1 MVKLCKISVASS
13 FCIWNCRSF
22 FSSISHK
29 KKERDLWEVEN
40 EKGIIRYL
48 DDRSLC
54 RNLSPSGQRLYNP
67 VTVSWISLSHFYQG
81 FFSRPLVLVWFML
94 QEPKYSI
101 KQLERHQSLFCALP
115 TREKW
120 QGQKVNRKVRKK
132 KEFCYSRGLFHFKTF
147 FWSFFSHY
155 IVL

>member
-1 MVKLCKISVASS
+1 M
-13 FCIWNCRSF
+13 
-22 FSSISHK
+22 
-29 KKERDLWEVEN
+29 WEVED

-48 DDRSLC
+48 DDCSSC

-67 VTVSWISLSHFYQG
+67 LTVSWISLSHFYQG

-94 QEPKYSI
+94 QEPQYSI
-101 KQLERHQSLFCALP
+101 KQLERHHSLFCALP

-132 KEFCYSRGLFHFKTF
+132 KKENFVTLEDCSTLRHFFGLF
-147 FWSFFSHY
+147 SPLY
-155 IVL
+155 CIVALPIVREYSL